1 MPADGFVTGLNQKGL
16 TLLIFCLPDSQGVLH
31 DKADNRN
38 AYPTAHADKIG
49 LPPLFTSLT
58 ILVLRPMAAIAITMK
73 NLLRVFNGINT
84 SFGMPADTHMV
95 VMMEAAT
102 KKYKKREKSL

>member
-1 MPADGFVTGLNQKGL
+1 MIRLTTAMPIQ
-16 TLLIFCLPDSQGVLH
+16 QH
-31 DKADNRN
+31 M
-38 AYPTAHADKIG
+38 PTKIG

-102 KKYKKREKSL
+102 KKSIKNGKIFVMRTL